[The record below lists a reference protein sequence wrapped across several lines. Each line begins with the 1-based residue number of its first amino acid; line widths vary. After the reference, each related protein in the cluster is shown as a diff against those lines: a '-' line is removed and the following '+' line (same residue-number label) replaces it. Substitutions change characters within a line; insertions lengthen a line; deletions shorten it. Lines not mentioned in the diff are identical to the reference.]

1 MIVTRFE
8 SEVAAHSRPA
18 RLATATASSMSAV
31 EAKSTVPDNLPVA
44 GL

>member
-1 MIVTRFE
+1 MVVTRLE
-8 SEVAAHSRPA
+8 REVAAHSAPA

-31 EAKSTVPDNLPVA
+31 DAKSTVPDNLPVA